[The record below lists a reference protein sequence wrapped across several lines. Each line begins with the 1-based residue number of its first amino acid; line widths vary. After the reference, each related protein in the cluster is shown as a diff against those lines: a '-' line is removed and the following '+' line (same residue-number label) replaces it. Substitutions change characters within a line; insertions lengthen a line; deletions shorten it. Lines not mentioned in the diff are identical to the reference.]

1 MRRQRGYE
9 AKRRNTGERKRKSL
23 ILLSAEGKN
32 KTETQYFTDMARAL
46 NLNIR
51 FAPGNYTDPVHMV
64 AALQKACQ
72 DHDIGAEPGDKA
84 FCLVD
89 TDVNPDKN
97 EQLAKADSMSR
108 KDGTLLIVSS
118 PCFEVWCLCHY
129 GSNSTHYQN
138 NAAVVDDLLKKL
150 PMYRKNGEGLY
161 RALASETEVAITN
174 AKALEKACIDAG
186 FTPHTVEFSPSSEI
200 YKVVEYLLTGAEP

>member
-1 MRRQRGYE
+1 MAMSRQRGYQ

-23 ILLSAEGKN
+23 ILLSIEGKN

-46 NLNIR
+46 SLNIR

-64 AALQKACQ
+64 AALKKACK
-72 DHDIGAEPGDKA
+72 DHDLGAEPEDKA
-84 FCLVD
+84 FCIVD
-89 TDVNPDKN
+89 SDVSPDKN
-97 EQLAKADSMSR
+97 GQLAKADSMSR
-108 KDGTLLIVSS
+108 KEGIILIVSS

-150 PMYRKNGEGLY
+150 PGV
-161 RALASETEVAITN
+161 SE
-174 AKALEKACIDAG
+174 KRR
-186 FTPHTVEFSPSSEI
+186 
-200 YKVVEYLLTGAEP
+200 GAVSCTCS